1 MIAYKHGYY
10 LHLLVILI
18 LLPFHYFRSTV
29 TSIWRRK
36 WQPSPVFLP
45 AESHGERR
53 LLGYSPQ
60 GCKELDMT
68 EHTHTTFII

>member
-1 MIAYKHGYY
+1 MAYKHGYN

-18 LLPFHYFRSTV
+18 LLSFHYFRYIV
-29 TSIWRRK
+29 TFIQRRK

-45 AESHGERR
+45 GESDGERS
-53 LLGYSPQ
+53 LLGYSPYRR
-60 GCKELDMT
+60 KVLDTT